1 MRKRP
6 VPQREVIIP
15 FCEGD
20 AEINLFGFLKLEYA
34 NKEIQFRA
42 PINFGG
48 FSDFAVFE
56 KKYKKK
62 IKEQNLKLKPKK
74 DFSSV
79 RFLFI
84 FDNDLGDSEKIKQ
97 FLEKE
102 GHLVQLCD
110 PNTEGMI
117 LTIVKKPQTKIV
129 GDKEYRKKCKD
140 SFKGHFGCEAHHLK
154 DKKLKEVFGSEKVFK
169 GSLPVL
175 YKLFRE

>member
-20 AEINLFGFLKLEYA
+20 AEINLFGFLKLQYP
-34 NKEIQFRA
+34 NKKIEFRT

-48 FSDFAVFE
+48 FNDFAVFE

-62 IKEQNLKLKPKK
+62 VKEQDLKPKRNFLGVK
-74 DFSSV
+74 
-79 RFLFI
+79 FLFI

-97 FLEKE
+97 FLEKK

-117 LTIVKKPQTKIV
+117 LAIVKKPQTKIV

-140 SFKGHFGCEAHHLK
+140 NFKSHFDCEAHHLK
-154 DKKLKEVFGSEKVFK
+154 DKKLKEVFDREEVFR